1 MSGTDDRAKGA
12 WDETKGKVKEAV
24 GDATG
29 NDDLERE
36 GRKDQVKGEG
46 RKAVGHVK
54 EAGEDLK
61 DGARDAVDR

>member
-1 MSGTDDRAKGA
+1 MSGTDDRAKGT

-61 DGARDAVDR
+61 DGVRDALDR